1 MEEDASLQLI
11 VDELREEG
19 IWVTSVKDVRTR
31 LVEGRRDPERMGIF
45 GILSI
50 SFVVAVLIT
59 VMGFFLYNFLSLR
72 KRVLEF
78 GVMRAIGLSISQLI
92 TILSL
97 EQFLTV
103 GAGFSLG
110 TLFGVIVSQVF
121 LPFLQVS
128 QNLDGV
134 VPGFRIIVQRSDI
147 SNILI
152 ILGISLVIGL
162 LILAFIL
169 IRLKLHEAYQT
180 GRGGIAVA
188 DRKTG
193 EGVSGFLASLFN
205 SIFSRQELTSIKD
218 DFIIECENLVKI
230 YKVAD
235 LEVFALQGLEL
246 KVKKGEMVGIIGS
259 SGSGKSTLLNIL
271 GGLDT
276 PTGGRVFVNGWNINK
291 MSYRDKILYKRDT
304 IGFVWQNPSRNL
316 VPYLTAL
323 ENVQL
328 PMILKGRGLDRK
340 WARELLEAVG
350 LTDWMH
356 HKPMQMSGG
365 QQQRVAIA
373 VALANRPAIL
383 LADEPTGALDSKTG
397 AEIFQVFKRVSGNM
411 AQQ

>member
-1 MEEDASLQLI
+1 M
-11 VDELREEG
+11 
-19 IWVTSVKDVRTR
+19 
-31 LVEGRRDPERMGIF
+31 P
-45 GILSI
+45 
-50 SFVVAVLIT
+50 
-59 VMGFFLYNFLSLR
+59 
-72 KRVLEF
+72 
-78 GVMRAIGLSISQLI
+78 
-92 TILSL
+92 
-97 EQFLTV
+97 
-103 GAGFSLG
+103 
-110 TLFGVIVSQVF
+110 
-121 LPFLQVS
+121 
-128 QNLDGV
+128 
-134 VPGFRIIVQRSDI
+134 
-147 SNILI
+147 
-152 ILGISLVIGL
+152 
-162 LILAFIL
+162 
-169 IRLKLHEAYQT
+169 
-180 GRGGIAVA
+180 

-193 EGVSGFLASLFN
+193 EGVSGLLASLFN

-397 AEIFQVFKRVSGNM
+397 AEIFQVFKRVSREYGTTVIVVTHDRSLAGAVDRAVEIRDGKISTETVRNIELDYDNAEFLTDNVEDTHSKYVVVDSAGRLQIPEDYLKELGIKDKAVLELEGNKVVIKSP
-411 AQQ
+411 

>member
-1 MEEDASLQLI
+1 M
-11 VDELREEG
+11 
-19 IWVTSVKDVRTR
+19 
-31 LVEGRRDPERMGIF
+31 P
-45 GILSI
+45 
-50 SFVVAVLIT
+50 
-59 VMGFFLYNFLSLR
+59 
-72 KRVLEF
+72 
-78 GVMRAIGLSISQLI
+78 
-92 TILSL
+92 
-97 EQFLTV
+97 
-103 GAGFSLG
+103 
-110 TLFGVIVSQVF
+110 
-121 LPFLQVS
+121 
-128 QNLDGV
+128 
-134 VPGFRIIVQRSDI
+134 
-147 SNILI
+147 
-152 ILGISLVIGL
+152 
-162 LILAFIL
+162 
-169 IRLKLHEAYQT
+169 
-180 GRGGIAVA
+180 

-193 EGVSGFLASLFN
+193 EGVSGLLASLFN

-397 AEIFQVFKRVSGNM
+397 AEIFQVFKRVSREYGTTVIVVTHDRSLAGAVDRAVEIRDGKISTETVRNIELDYDNAEFLTDNVEETHSKYVVVDSAGRLQIPEDYLKELGIKDKAVLELEGNKVVIKSP
-411 AQQ
+411 

>member
-1 MEEDASLQLI
+1 M
-11 VDELREEG
+11 
-19 IWVTSVKDVRTR
+19 
-31 LVEGRRDPERMGIF
+31 P
-45 GILSI
+45 
-50 SFVVAVLIT
+50 
-59 VMGFFLYNFLSLR
+59 
-72 KRVLEF
+72 
-78 GVMRAIGLSISQLI
+78 
-92 TILSL
+92 
-97 EQFLTV
+97 
-103 GAGFSLG
+103 
-110 TLFGVIVSQVF
+110 
-121 LPFLQVS
+121 
-128 QNLDGV
+128 
-134 VPGFRIIVQRSDI
+134 
-147 SNILI
+147 
-152 ILGISLVIGL
+152 
-162 LILAFIL
+162 
-169 IRLKLHEAYQT
+169 
-180 GRGGIAVA
+180 

-193 EGVSGFLASLFN
+193 EGVSGLLASLFN

-350 LTDWMH
+350 LADWMH

-383 LADEPTGALDSKTG
+383 LGDEPTGALDSKTG
-397 AEIFQVFKRVSGNM
+397 AEIFQVFKRISREYGTTVIVVTHDRSLAGAVDRAVEIRDGKISTETVRNIELDYDNAEFPTDNVEETHSKYVVVDSAGRLQIPEDYLKELGIKDKAVLELEGNKVVIKSP
-411 AQQ
+411 

>member
-1 MEEDASLQLI
+1 M
-11 VDELREEG
+11 
-19 IWVTSVKDVRTR
+19 
-31 LVEGRRDPERMGIF
+31 P
-45 GILSI
+45 
-50 SFVVAVLIT
+50 
-59 VMGFFLYNFLSLR
+59 
-72 KRVLEF
+72 
-78 GVMRAIGLSISQLI
+78 
-92 TILSL
+92 
-97 EQFLTV
+97 
-103 GAGFSLG
+103 
-110 TLFGVIVSQVF
+110 
-121 LPFLQVS
+121 
-128 QNLDGV
+128 
-134 VPGFRIIVQRSDI
+134 
-147 SNILI
+147 
-152 ILGISLVIGL
+152 
-162 LILAFIL
+162 
-169 IRLKLHEAYQT
+169 
-180 GRGGIAVA
+180 

-193 EGVSGFLASLFN
+193 EGVSGLLASLFN
-205 SIFSRQELTSIKD
+205 SIFSRQELNSIKD

-397 AEIFQVFKRVSGNM
+397 AEIFQVFKRVSREYGTTVIVVTHDRSLAGAVDRAVEIRDGKISTETVRNIELDYDNAEFLTDNVEDTHSKYVVVDSAGRLQIPEDYLKELGIKDKAVLELEGNKVVIKSP
-411 AQQ
+411 

>member
-1 MEEDASLQLI
+1 M
-11 VDELREEG
+11 
-19 IWVTSVKDVRTR
+19 
-31 LVEGRRDPERMGIF
+31 P
-45 GILSI
+45 
-50 SFVVAVLIT
+50 
-59 VMGFFLYNFLSLR
+59 
-72 KRVLEF
+72 
-78 GVMRAIGLSISQLI
+78 
-92 TILSL
+92 
-97 EQFLTV
+97 
-103 GAGFSLG
+103 
-110 TLFGVIVSQVF
+110 
-121 LPFLQVS
+121 
-128 QNLDGV
+128 
-134 VPGFRIIVQRSDI
+134 
-147 SNILI
+147 
-152 ILGISLVIGL
+152 
-162 LILAFIL
+162 
-169 IRLKLHEAYQT
+169 
-180 GRGGIAVA
+180 

-193 EGVSGFLASLFN
+193 EGVSGLLASLFN

-397 AEIFQVFKRVSGNM
+397 AEIFQVFKRVSREYGTTVIVVTHDRSLAGAVDRAVEIRDGKISTETVRNIEQIGR
-411 AQQ
+411 AHV

>member
-1 MEEDASLQLI
+1 MPD
-11 VDELREEG
+11 
-19 IWVTSVKDVRTR
+19 
-31 LVEGRRDPERMGIF
+31 
-45 GILSI
+45 
-50 SFVVAVLIT
+50 
-59 VMGFFLYNFLSLR
+59 R
-72 KRVLEF
+72 KR
-78 GVMRAIGLSISQLI
+78 
-92 TILSL
+92 
-97 EQFLTV
+97 
-103 GAGFSLG
+103 
-110 TLFGVIVSQVF
+110 
-121 LPFLQVS
+121 
-128 QNLDGV
+128 
-134 VPGFRIIVQRSDI
+134 
-147 SNILI
+147 
-152 ILGISLVIGL
+152 
-162 LILAFIL
+162 
-169 IRLKLHEAYQT
+169 
-180 GRGGIAVA
+180 
-188 DRKTG
+188 G
-193 EGVSGFLASLFN
+193 EGVSGLLTGLYN
-205 SIFSRQELTSIKD
+205 NIFSRQELSSIKD
-218 DFIIECENLVKI
+218 DYIIECENLVKI

-397 AEIFQVFKRVSGNM
+397 AEIFQVFKRVSREYGTTVIVVTHDRSLAGAVDRAVEIRDGKISTETVRNIELDYDNAEFLTDNVEDTHSKYVVVDSAGRLQIPEDYLKELGIKDKAVLELEGNKVVIKSP
-411 AQQ
+411 

>member
-1 MEEDASLQLI
+1 M
-11 VDELREEG
+11 
-19 IWVTSVKDVRTR
+19 
-31 LVEGRRDPERMGIF
+31 P
-45 GILSI
+45 
-50 SFVVAVLIT
+50 
-59 VMGFFLYNFLSLR
+59 
-72 KRVLEF
+72 
-78 GVMRAIGLSISQLI
+78 
-92 TILSL
+92 
-97 EQFLTV
+97 
-103 GAGFSLG
+103 
-110 TLFGVIVSQVF
+110 
-121 LPFLQVS
+121 
-128 QNLDGV
+128 
-134 VPGFRIIVQRSDI
+134 
-147 SNILI
+147 
-152 ILGISLVIGL
+152 
-162 LILAFIL
+162 
-169 IRLKLHEAYQT
+169 
-180 GRGGIAVA
+180 

-193 EGVSGFLASLFN
+193 EGVSGLLASLFN

-397 AEIFQVFKRVSGNM
+397 AEIFQVFKRVSREYGTTVIVVTHDRSLAGAVDRAVEIRDGKISTETVRNIELDYDNAEFLTDNVEDTHSKYVVVDSAGRLQIPKDYLKELGIKDKAVLELEGNKVVIKSP
-411 AQQ
+411 